1 MLETICPQTLD
12 LLAARG
18 VAVHVLQTEEAVK
31 VYNVLQE
38 TLPFLLIFHSNF

>member
-31 VYNVLQE
+31 VYNALQE
-38 TLPFLLIFHSNF
+38 TLPVGGLFHSTC